1 MANIYKLPHN
11 ITYSIISSFH
21 TGGIEGDGYIQ
32 CDNCNA
38 LISRVAKIKG
48 SNSQQ
53 YYVGFDCAKTLTG
66 ISKLAI
72 TNEEEAFKYGTQLR
86 NKLLRILKQCT
97 IVTIGIK
104 EESTNTIITIDADTV
119 RVPTYITI
127 HKDSTYETHI
137 KPQILDIM
145 GVYLKGKKVHPTT
158 ILKLKRALTVNMQTP
173 GTYKS
178 TIMQIDINGGTVALR
193 ADYVKDGSIH
203 RVPILQVVRECIYF
217 PELQAIVADTDNY
230 IVNSKSR

>member
-21 TGGIEGDGYIQ
+21 TGGIEGEGYIQ

-48 SNSQQ
+48 SDSQQ
-53 YYVGFDCAKTLTG
+53 YYVGFDCAKTLAG

-72 TNEEEAFKYGTQLR
+72 ISEEDVFKYGTQLR

-104 EESTNTIITIDADTV
+104 EESNNAIITINADTV
-119 RVPTYITI
+119 RVPTNITI
-127 HKDSTYETHI
+127 YKNSTYYTHI
-137 KPQILDIM
+137 QPQIVDII
-145 GVYLKGKKVHPTT
+145 GVYLKGKKVYPIT
-158 ILKLKRALTVNMQTP
+158 ILKLEKALAVNMQTP

-178 TIMQIDINGGTVALR
+178 TIMRIDINNGVVALR
-193 ADYVKDGSIH
+193 ADYVKDGNI
-203 RVPILQVVRECIYF
+203 REVPILQVVRECIYF
-217 PELQAIVADTDNY
+217 PELQAIVEDTDNY